1 MTTLMDSMLPARF
14 DRAQLET
21 FEERLRRLSRRRVKE
36 AGSRAAV
43 LVPLCH
49 VDGVPSVLFT
59 KRTETVSTHK
69 GQVSFP
75 GGRTDPDDTDA
86 VDTALREL
94 EEEVGLPRSGVQ
106 VLGPFHEA
114 FSITKVAVTPVVG
127 FVGDIDVDRLRLS
140 AAEIDVA
147 FTLSLEQLI
156 DPQHRRS
163 QTLGRHRAPLFSA
176 GPHPVWGL
184 TAWIMDEVLKDVFA
198 LDLPPVSA
206 GLLDDD

>member
-1 MTTLMDSMLPARF
+1 MDSMLPARF

-36 AGSRAAV
+36 AGARAAV

>member
-1 MTTLMDSMLPARF
+1 MDSMLPARF

>member
-1 MTTLMDSMLPARF
+1 MDSMLPARF

-49 VDGVPSVLFT
+49 VDGVPS
-59 KRTETVSTHK
+59 VSTHK